1 MSRFA
6 RLLIVLTSAVL
17 WFCVLTAAGLA
28 ALIAGVYVLAGFGWM
43 LIAGGVSLLAV
54 AWFLRLGIAHA

>member
-1 MSRFA
+1 
-6 RLLIVLTSAVL
+6 
-17 WFCVLTAAGLA
+17 
-28 ALIAGVYVLAGFGWM
+28 VLAGFGWM